1 MAYNKETGKYEG
13 FIYVITNN
21 VNGKQYV
28 GQTTQTIAQR
38 FRSHKNRSKNP
49 QQYIHNAMHSY
60 GIENFSIKEVE
71 KVHKDTNEELS
82 KVLDELEIYYIRLY
96 NTLSPNGY
104 NNTIGGKMN
113 DGFKEINRFVY
124 QYSLDGKLLHV
135 YKSLKEASDLTGFD
149 KTGISKCC
157 LGNTH
162 SSYGYIWRYGDVPL
176 DTNSYKNDFVSN
188 GDAVSVCGSH
198 VVKKVKQYDESGSL
212 IEIYNS
218 ALEAVEKS
226 NHFFSRQGIQSC
238 CKGKHRIHKGYIWR
252 YFDDEFDTYEVK
264 PKEKKIKKAIKKKSK
279 SKLEG
284 IKPAKERKYKGI
296 PIDVYNFSLEYI
308 TTYDDVYTIPNL
320 TKSQIESIINCCKG
334 KIITSQKM
342 IWRFHNDDANKY
354 KTTRDVWHDIAMLD
368 ENKTIIKV
376 FRTAQ
381 LAAEYVGGD
390 RSCIIECCKGST
402 NRRRHKGYYWKYY
415 DDIKSA

>member
-1 MAYNKETGKYEG
+1 MSYNKETGMYEG
-13 FIYVITNN
+13 HIYIITNN

-60 GIENFSIKEVE
+60 GFENFSIKELE
-71 KVHKDTNEELS
+71 KVSKDTKEELS
-82 KVLDELEIYYIRLY
+82 KILDELEIYYIKLY

-104 NNTIGGKMN
+104 NNTIGGKIN

-124 QYSLDGKLLHV
+124 QYSLDGKLLNL

-162 SSYGYIWRYGDVPL
+162 SSYGYIWRYDDVPL
-176 DTNSYKNDFVSN
+176 ETNSYKNNFVSN
-188 GDAVSVCGSH
+188 GNAVSVCGSH
-198 VVKKVKQYDESGSL
+198 VVKKVKQYDECGNL
-212 IEIYNS
+212 IELYNS
-218 ALEAVEKS
+218 ALEAEEKS

-238 CKGKHRIHKGYIWR
+238 CSGRHRIYKGYIWR
-252 YFDDEFDTYEVK
+252 YYYDEFDTYDVK
-264 PKEKKIKKAIKKKSK
+264 PKEKKIKTKKKSK
-279 SKLEG
+279 PKSES
-284 IKPAKERKYKGI
+284 IKTVKERKYKGI

-308 TTYDDVYTIPNL
+308 TTYDDVYTIPKL
-320 TKSQIESIINCCKG
+320 TKSQIESVLNCCKG
-334 KIITSQKM
+334 KIITSQGM
-342 IWRFHNDDANKY
+342 IWRFHNEDVNKY

-368 ENKTIIKV
+368 ENKNVVKV

-381 LAAEYVGGD
+381 LAAEYVGGN
-390 RSCIIECCKGST
+390 RSSIIECCKGLT

-415 DDIKSA
+415 NDIKSA